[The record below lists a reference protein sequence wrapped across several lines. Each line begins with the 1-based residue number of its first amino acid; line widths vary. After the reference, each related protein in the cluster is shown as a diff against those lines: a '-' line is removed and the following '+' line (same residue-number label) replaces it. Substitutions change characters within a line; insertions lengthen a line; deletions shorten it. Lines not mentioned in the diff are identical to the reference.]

1 VPAVSPAV
9 PAVSPAVPAVSPA
22 VPAVSPAVPAVSP
35 AVPAVSLAIPKAKLS
50 TQTSRESLAKEW
62 EEEIRSLRETC
73 HMNIRHVYLDNN
85 NDASFNIFIIFISRM
100 QNLMKL
106 ISSSL
111 ESIAQMLCTIRI
123 NIGDSLKY
131 LNELL
136 LSADKAPMLYTRNYE
151 NVFKL
156 LKLVE
161 PAKDQILLSDRVYAL
176 DELGFNLILL
186 AAASTI
192 LFPANE
198 PYDSIHKTL
207 SDILYKYQPPSVDI
221 RTYYLRSFFKYLE
234 KFRISEVLVPS
245 QNNFYFIE
253 RVEYSLVGNKIKFK
267 NNHIE
272 SESLSQVTALP
283 PKEKPMYIVITFYSE
298 NPKAGAR
305 GIDSFK
311 LQGYKI
317 NSIIL
322 KKRSAI
328 PDFTLLSMTGD
339 EVLCLITEGR
349 IRGTALESFL
359 YKKQETL
366 LKTIEEIDGRRGG
379 IPLLSYDIIAV
390 LYELEKSGASNLP
403 SEEII
408 PINPIINI
416 QDFNSKMREKKEKF
430 RDLVMKKFLDK
441 FLSEF
446 SKLQIKGTDIFKLLE
461 FMKLSTGSIE
471 KYDGVITRYLFVKGD
486 PRDAKI
492 FIAPFVEKVVNN
504 FFRTE
509 FDLTLSEKSTEEIW
523 NNILEETEFYTH
535 YHTMT
540 IEMSLR
546 NAVKN
551 TMRLFT
557 VILHNAFP
565 FKDLQKK
572 DHCDYILATIH
583 LIKRLWKVYDECIA
597 VMKLLLE
604 KKTTPDVQKKL
615 LHYLLLKFN
624 KLIYVK
630 CYFASFSNNAEKN
643 QKLEKKR
650 AREKFGSL

>member
-1 VPAVSPAV
+1 
-9 PAVSPAVPAVSPA
+9 
-22 VPAVSPAVPAVSP
+22 
-35 AVPAVSLAIPKAKLS
+35 
-50 TQTSRESLAKEW
+50 
-62 EEEIRSLRETC
+62 
-73 HMNIRHVYLDNN
+73 
-85 NDASFNIFIIFISRM
+85 
-100 QNLMKL
+100 
-106 ISSSL
+106 
-111 ESIAQMLCTIRI
+111 
-123 NIGDSLKY
+123 
-131 LNELL
+131 
-136 LSADKAPMLYTRNYE
+136 
-151 NVFKL
+151 
-156 LKLVE
+156 
-161 PAKDQILLSDRVYAL
+161 
-176 DELGFNLILL
+176 
-186 AAASTI
+186 
-192 LFPANE
+192 
-198 PYDSIHKTL
+198 L

-283 PKEKPMYIVITFYSE
+283 PKEKPMYVVITFYSE

-349 IRGTALESFL
+349 IRGSTLESFL

-366 LKTIEEIDGRRGG
+366 LKTIEEIDRRRGG
-379 IPLLSYDIIAV
+379 ISLLSYDTIAI
-390 LYELEKSGASNLP
+390 LYELEKSGTSNLP

-416 QDFNSKMREKKEKF
+416 QDFNSRMREKKEKF

-441 FLSEF
+441 FLGEF
-446 SKLQIKGTDIFKLLE
+446 SKLQIKGTDIFKILK
-461 FMKLSTGSIE
+461 FINLSTGSIE

-492 FIAPFVEKVVNN
+492 FIAPFIEKVVNN

-509 FDLTLSEKSTEEIW
+509 FELTLSEKSTEEIW
-523 NNILEETEFYTH
+523 NNIVEETEFYTRH
-535 YHTMT
+535 HTMT

-546 NAVKN
+546 NTVKN
-551 TMRLFT
+551 TMMLFT
-557 VILHNAFP
+557 VILNNVFS
-565 FKDLQKK
+565 FKDLQKE

-583 LIKRLWKVYDECIA
+583 LIKRLWKVYDRSIA

-643 QKLEKKR
+643 QKLERKR
-650 AREKFGSL
+650 KELEKSLKAYERSLRKQ